1 MKSVADEYDEL
12 KSEQNFQNLRERID
26 QELTLAGFIV
36 RPNSLELPQGDA
48 KNVYRKLH
56 SEQRLEKLKASEKT
70 IRRWEDHFIHSLAD
84 IDQIDLEKINPVVR
98 PVDSAQ
104 DRGLFNYASLTWSV
118 PVSKGFGRR
127 TYFLVEDE
135 QNGKLIGIFALGDP
149 VYNLSVRDKRIGW
162 DQHQKAH
169 GLYNVFDAFVCGSID
184 PYRQIL
190 GGKLIAMMACSDE
203 VVETLREKYHGRVTN
218 ISKTVKDSRPAL
230 ITVTSA
236 LGRSS
241 IYNRLKFNDRYI
253 LKSQGY
259 TKGFGHFQFSPQ
271 LFADL
276 LEVAK
281 DHPRYSGAEFGAGA
295 NWKIRTL
302 RQALFMIGASNK
314 YIQHGLTRE
323 VFMGELATNTFEF
336 LRGETGDLD
345 YFSASQIDVTEYW
358 KRRWLIPRSHLVKNI
373 ADFDP
378 SSMRLSNEIGAAGEL
393 RLFKD

>member
-1 MKSVADEYDEL
+1 MKKVANESDPFTSQEH
-12 KSEQNFQNLRERID
+12 FQDLRERIT
-26 QELTLAGFIV
+26 QELSLAGFIV
-36 RPNSLELPQGDA
+36 RSNSLELPQGDA

-56 SEQRLEKLKASEKT
+56 GEQRLEKLKASEKL
-70 IRRWEDHFIHSLAD
+70 IKRWEDHFIQSLAD
-84 IDQIDLEKINPVVR
+84 VNEIDLEKINPVIR
-98 PVDSAQ
+98 PVNSEQ

-127 TYFLVEDE
+127 TYFLVEDQ

-149 VYNLSVRDKRIGW
+149 VYNLSVRDNRIGW
-162 DQHQKAH
+162 DQYQKANR
-169 GLYNVFDAFVCGSID
+169 LYNVFDAFVCGSID

-190 GGKLIAMMACSDE
+190 GGKLIAMMTCSDE
-203 VVETLREKYHGRVTN
+203 VRETLRAKYHGRVTN
-218 ISKTVKDSRPAL
+218 ISKEVKDSRPAL

-241 IYNRLKFNDRYI
+241 IYNRLKFNDRYM
-253 LKSQGY
+253 LRSHGY
-259 TKGFGHFQFSPQ
+259 TKGFGHFHFSPQ

-281 DHPRYSGAEFGAGA
+281 DHPNYSGAEFGAGA

-302 RQALFMIGASNK
+302 RQALFIIGASNN

-323 VFMGELATNTFEF
+323 VFLGELATNSFEF
-336 LRGETGDLD
+336 LRGESSDLD
-345 YFSASQIDVTEYW
+345 YFSAQQGDVTDYW
-358 KRRWLIPRSHLVKNI
+358 KERWLIPRRHLIHSI

-378 SSMRLSNEIGAAGEL
+378 NSMRLSHELGANEEL
-393 RLFKD
+393 RLFND